1 MQIDPQR
8 GYDIIG
14 DIHGCADALERLL
27 AGLGYRKLGGVWQH
41 GRRMAILHGAIID
54 RGPHIR
60 ESPDIVRPIVE
71 GGHAHCIMGN
81 HEYYALAWHT
91 AAPAGSKQTFVREH
105 SRRNAGIW
113 QATAQ
118 AFANHP
124 YEWQAYLDWFAG
136 LPLFIDGSSFR
147 VVHACWDKQLIEGV
161 VARFGGGQID
171 RAFIQASAEQGSFA
185 HQVFN
190 RLLRG
195 INLPLPG
202 GQKMFG
208 QDGLARRTYR
218 ARFWQEDQAPRTY
231 AELAFQPDPMPD
243 NIAGQRL
250 PKGFY
255 QQLVQHQAA
264 DPLLFV
270 GHYWRD
276 GEPAMIRPN
285 LACLDYSAVNGGR
298 LVAYRLDDELS
309 LQAEK
314 FVWVENRA

>member
-1 MQIDPQR
+1 MQIEPQR

-14 DIHGCADALERLL
+14 DIHGCASALERLL
-27 AGLGYRKLGGVWQH
+27 SVLGYRQQQGVWQH
-41 GRRMAILHGAIID
+41 PWRMAIFLGDIID
-54 RGPHIR
+54 RGPEIR
-60 ESPDIVRPIVE
+60 ESLEIVRLMVE

-91 AAPAGSKQTFVREH
+91 AAPTGSRQLFVREH
-105 SRRNAGIW
+105 NSRHAGIW

-118 AFANHP
+118 AFADHP
-124 YEWQAYLDWFAG
+124 HEWQDYLAWFAHR
-136 LPLFIDGSSFR
+136 PLFLEGDSFR

-161 VARFGGGQID
+161 RQRFGGGRVD
-171 RAFIQASAEQGSFA
+171 REFIQASAEPGSFS

-195 INLPLPG
+195 INLLLPD
-202 GQKMFG
+202 GQKMAG
-208 QDGLARRTYR
+208 QDGLTRRTYR
-218 ARFWQEDQAPRTY
+218 ARFWQEEQDPQTY
-231 AELAFQPDPMPD
+231 AELAFQPDPMPE

-255 QQLVQHQAA
+255 QQLVQHEAS
-264 DPLLFV
+264 DPVLFV

-276 GEPAMIRPN
+276 GEPAMIRTN

-298 LVAYRLDDELS
+298 LVAYRLDDEPHL
-309 LQAEK
+309 LPEK
-314 FVWVENRA
+314 FVWVENTP